1 MKRFAC
7 LAIPL
12 ALAACGDNQ
21 KTVGDIDAPPAPI
34 DGPTID
40 TPTPI
45 DAPNIDA
52 PSIDAP
58 PVANY
63 SGTISVVEARLKN
76 MGGAGVDGHGVQIGV
91 SFIND
96 STAVPPIAMTA
107 GATTTSGCFVW
118 RYTVAQLATTLGND
132 QGAVQVNVGDGSPTF
147 PACIFQPG
155 AGYICPDTASSGVG
169 GTLAV
174 GPSAGTSTFTGA
186 TFAGGGGFSAEDVG
200 RYIRLSGTG
209 VAALDTAFP
218 IVAVVSASTVVV
230 AGASVALTLPAAATF
245 TTLAGVGPIPVAS
258 FDPLAD
264 ADTITAT
271 KTGAGTPDVDNF
283 ADRTLSV
290 GGPSVGD
297 NFTLGTG
304 PSSTTP
310 TINKVLPTAIPLD
323 GSEFVIGCDS
333 TAECGTSIGSLI
345 NIVTTDAP
353 VTGLSPFGFPTP
365 VATRTQVRCVTLS
378 SRDVRVPAEISAFLR
393 PSSSSATR
401 IQTTFIRGNFGPIG
415 DVNGPTATTNFLGGH
430 AEVGFTTVP

>member
-21 KTVGDIDAPPAPI
+21 KNTGDIDAPPAPI

-45 DAPNIDA
+45 DAPIIDAPNIDA
-52 PSIDAP
+52 A

-96 STAVPPIAMTA
+96 ASAVPPIAMTP
-107 GATTTSGCFVW
+107 GATTTDGCFVW
-118 RYTVAQLATTLGND
+118 RYTVAQLATTLGTD
-132 QGAVQVNVGDGSPTF
+132 QGPVQITIGDGNPTF
-147 PACIFQPG
+147 PRCIFQPG

-218 IVAVVSASTVVV
+218 IVAVASSSTVVI
-230 AGASVALTLPAAATF
+230 AGASVALALPAAATF
-245 TTLAGVGPIPVAS
+245 TTLAGVGPIPVPS
-258 FDPLAD
+258 FDPLSDDD
-264 ADTITAT
+264 APTAT
-271 KTGAGTPDVDNF
+271 KSEGTPDVDNF
-283 ADRTLSV
+283 TNVPLSI
-290 GGPSVGD
+290 GGASVGD

-323 GSEFVIGCDS
+323 GSEFVVGCDS
-333 TAECGTSIGSLI
+333 AAECGTSIGSLI

-353 VTGLSPFGFPTP
+353 VAGLSPFGFPTP
-365 VATRTQVRCVTLS
+365 VATRTQIRCTKLS
-378 SRDVRVPAEISAFLR
+378 ARDVRVPAEISAFLR
-393 PSSSSATR
+393 PSASGATR
-401 IQTTFIRGNFGPIG
+401 VQTTFIRGNFAIIG
-415 DVNGPTATTNFLGGH
+415 DTNGATARTNFLGGH
-430 AEVGFTTVP
+430 GEVGFTTVP